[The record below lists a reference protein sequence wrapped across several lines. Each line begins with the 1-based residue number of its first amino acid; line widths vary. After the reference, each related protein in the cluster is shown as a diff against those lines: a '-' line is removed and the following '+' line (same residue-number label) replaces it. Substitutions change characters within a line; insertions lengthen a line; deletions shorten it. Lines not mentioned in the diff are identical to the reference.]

1 MDPCG
6 AERNGD
12 EMKRLGD
19 AERERLANA
28 CDDAPSS
35 QALARR
41 FGICVQFVRKLK
53 REIKN
58 ARS

>member
-1 MDPCG
+1 
-6 AERNGD
+6 
-12 EMKRLGD
+12 MKRLGD